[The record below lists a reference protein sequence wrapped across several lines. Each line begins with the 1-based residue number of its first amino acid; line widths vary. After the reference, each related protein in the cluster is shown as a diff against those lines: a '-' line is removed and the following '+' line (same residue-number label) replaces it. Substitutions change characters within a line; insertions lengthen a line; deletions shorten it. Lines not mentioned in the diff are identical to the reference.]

1 MNVRKGS
8 TFVKGSH
15 FPVNRGFLKGMRQG
29 VPICLGYLSVS
40 FGFGILAVKSGL
52 SAMTSVLIS
61 MTNLTSAGQAAGVA
75 IIASGGTL
83 VEMALT
89 QLVINL
95 RYALMAMSLSQK
107 LDSSFNTLHRMA
119 ASFGITDEIFAVA
132 AAQEGLLTP
141 AYMYGLI
148 LVSFLG
154 WTAGTALG
162 AAAGELLPAA
172 IIDAM
177 GIVLYG
183 MFLAIIIPPARKM
196 RSVLAVVL
204 AAALLSTGFH
214 FLLPAVS
221 GGFVIIISAVA
232 AAALGAA
239 LFPLRFEEEKEA

>member
-1 MNVRKGS
+1 MNNA
-8 TFVKGSH
+8 FL
-15 FPVNRGFLKGMRQG
+15 RGIRHGI
-29 VPICLGYLSVS
+29 PIALGYLSVS
-40 FGFGILAVKSGL
+40 FTFGMKAVGDG
-52 SAMTSVLIS
+52 MTPLQALLIS
-61 MTNLTSAGQAAGVA
+61 ATNLTSAGQFAGLPLMTGG
-75 IIASGGTL
+75 ASL
-83 VEMALT
+83 IEMALT

-107 LDSSFNTLHRMA
+107 LDSSFNTFHRMA

-141 AYMYGLI
+141 PYMYGLI

-204 AAALLSTGFH
+204 AAALLSTMFK

-221 GGFVIIISAVA
+221 SGFVIIISAVA
-232 AAALGAA
+232 SATMGAA
-239 LFPLRFEEEKEA
+239 LFPLRFEDEEEEA